1 MIAGEDK
8 VTAWRGGKPTKID
21 ALEFPYHL
29 PPDASSPL
37 VLLLSHWAFSSCLRG
52 PQPGSVSG
60 FWTWC
65 ILPPRHQ
72 CGQAFRFS
80 GLFWE
85 PPIPVPAPGSL
96 PYSGLAS
103 WSQLGGGLLLYHW
116 LKKPGANTR
125 FSKQRIPESK
135 RLQRVSPSVLPPS
148 IRSPSTKSPDVS
160 SSHGFHV
167 QRPQRGKSQR
177 MQ

>member
-8 VTAWRGGKPTKID
+8 LAAWGGGKSAKLD
-21 ALEFPYHL
+21 GLEFPCHL
-29 PPDASSPL
+29 LPVMRPALWGSCCPTGPL
-37 VLLLSHWAFSSCLRG
+37 APVSA
-52 PQPGSVSG
+52 SG
-60 FWTWC
+60 FWTRC
-65 ILPPRHQ
+65 ILPPRPQ

-85 PPIPVPAPGSL
+85 HPIPVPAPGSL
-96 PYSGLAS
+96 PYPGLSS
-103 WSQLGGGLLLYHW
+103 WSQLGGGLLLYPW

-135 RLQRVSPSVLPPS
+135 RLQHVSPSVLPPS

-160 SSHGFHV
+160 CAHV
-167 QRPQRGKSQR
+167 VMYSIPREAKSQS